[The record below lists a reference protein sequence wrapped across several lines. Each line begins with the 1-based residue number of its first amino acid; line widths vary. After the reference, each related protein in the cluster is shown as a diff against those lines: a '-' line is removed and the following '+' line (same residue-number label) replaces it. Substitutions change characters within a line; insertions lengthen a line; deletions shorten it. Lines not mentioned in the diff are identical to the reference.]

1 MRKAGLWE
9 YFKNMVSIE
18 YQMLQYQKMGFS
30 FEFKSESE
38 LVNEKGRV
46 INPVAEE
53 TPVKYVIT
61 VKDKDGN
68 SLVENFT
75 STIYPLET

>member
-1 MRKAGLWE
+1 MEEEPAVVE
-9 YFKNMVSIE
+9 E
-18 YQMLQYQKMGFS
+18 P
-30 FEFKSESE
+30 
-38 LVNEKGRV
+38 
-46 INPVAEE
+46 PVAEE